1 MHISSYNEAILNC
14 RFCFMCRH
22 LSAIGNVRFTEV
34 DTPRIRAA
42 MLYGL
47 RTGTNSLDDEDFVEA
62 LYRQDLSACCVHH
75 CVNHYDENGLALAA
89 RADVVE
95 AGKAPEA
102 VKKLAAKFLKSVGWK
117 AEGPSSS
124 TAAGGKK
131 GDVAWFLDE
140 TTAADKDVVA
150 AAKKLFAAAKV
161 SPKVIKGGS
170 IGKALKVLG
179 YLAEAKAAAE
189 KFAAFLKSEGVKTLV
204 VSNPAAFDALTR
216 DYAEFGVKLPCK
228 VLCFSGFLN
237 QAKVKFAKKAGE
249 IFYLADD
256 FMRNYDACTCPETL
270 LKTLKAVNKP
280 FGTND
285 EETYCCGEGAV
296 VLDKLHPELVKA
308 LAEYVAARADDPKKD
323 KLVVLSAYTK
333 KALVKYGKLNVVTM
347 EEFAASCL

>member
-1 MHISSYNEAILNC
+1 MHIDKYEEAIMNC

-34 DTPRIRAA
+34 DTPRVRAA

-47 RTGTNSLDDEDFVEA
+47 KTGTNSFDDGDFVEA
-62 LYRQDLSACCVHH
+62 LYRQDLSACCRRN
-75 CVNHYDENGLALAA
+75 CVNGYDENGLALAA

-102 VKKLAAKFLKSVGWK
+102 VKKLAEKFVKSIGWK
-117 AEGPSSS
+117 AEC
-124 TAAGGKK
+124 K

-140 TTAADKDVVA
+140 TTASDKDVVA

-161 SPKVIKGGS
+161 APMTITGGS

-179 YLAEAKAAAE
+179 YLPEAKAAAE
-189 KFAAFLKSEGVKTLV
+189 KFAAFLKAEGVKSLV
-204 VSNPAAFDALTR
+204 VSNPAAGTALKQ
-216 DYAEFGVKLPCK
+216 DYPEFGVKLPCEVK
-228 VLCFSGFLN
+228 CVCGFALGS
-237 QAKVKFAKKAGE
+237 KVKFSKAAGE
-249 IFYLADD
+249 VYALADD
-256 FMRNYDACTCPETL
+256 FMRNYEGCKCMERTL
-270 LKTLKAVNKP
+270 AALKAVCKP

-285 EETYCCGEGAV
+285 EESYNCGEGAV

-323 KLVVLSAYTK
+323 LIVVGSVYTK
-333 KALVKYGKLNVVTM
+333 RALVKYGKLKAVTM
-347 EEFAASCL
+347 EELAASCL

>member
-1 MHISSYNEAILNC
+1 MHIDKFEEAIMNC

-47 RTGTNSLDDEDFVEA
+47 RTGTNSFDDEDFVDA

-102 VKKLAAKFLKSVGWK
+102 VKKLAAKFVKSVGWK
-117 AEGPSSS
+117 AEG
-124 TAAGGKK
+124 A

-140 TTAADKDVVA
+140 TTAADKAVVA
-150 AAKKLFAAAKV
+150 ATKKLFAAAKV
-161 SPKVIKGGS
+161 SPKIITGGS

-179 YLAEAKAAAE
+179 FLPEAKAAAE
-189 KFAAFLKSEGVKTLV
+189 QFAAFLKAEGVKTLL
-204 VSNPAAFDALTR
+204 VSNPAAASALKQ
-216 DYAEFGVKLPCK
+216 DYPEFGVKLPCEVK
-228 VLCFSGFLN
+228 CVAGFVI
-237 QAKVKFAKKAGE
+237 QSKVKFAKAAGE
-249 IFYLADD
+249 VYALADD
-256 FMRNYDACTCPETL
+256 FLRNYIGCGCMDKL
-270 LKTLKAVNKP
+270 LAAVKAVNKP

-285 EETYCCGEGAV
+285 EETYCCGEGAI
-296 VLDKLHPELVKA
+296 VLDKLHPELVKK

-323 KLVVLSAYTK
+323 KIVVASAYTK
-333 KALVKYGKLNVVTM
+333 RVLVKYGKLNVVTL
-347 EEFAASCL
+347 EELAASCL

>member
-1 MHISSYNEAILNC
+1 MHIDKFEEAIMNC

-47 RTGTNSLDDEDFVEA
+47 RTGTNSFDDADFVDA

-102 VKKLAAKFLKSVGWK
+102 VKKLAAKFVKSVGWK
-117 AEGPSSS
+117 AESSS
-124 TAAGGKK
+124 AKATEDK
-131 GDVAWFLDE
+131 GVAWFLDE
-140 TTAADKDVVA
+140 TTAADKAVIA
-150 AAKKLFAAAKV
+150 AAKNLFAAAKV
-161 SPKVIKGGS
+161 SHKIITGGS

-179 YLAEAKAAAE
+179 FLPEAKAAAE
-189 KFAAFLKSEGVKTLV
+189 KFAAFLKSEGVKTIV
-204 VSNPAAFDALTR
+204 VSNPAAFDALKK
-216 DYAEFGVKLPCK
+216 DYPEFGVNLPCK
-228 VLCFSGFLN
+228 VFCFGGFLN

-249 IFYLADD
+249 IYYLADD

-270 LKTLKAVNKP
+270 LKTLKAVNRP

-296 VLDKLHPELVKA
+296 VLDRLHPELVKK

-323 KLVVLSAYTK
+323 RIVVLSAFTK
-333 KALVKYGKLNVVTM
+333 RALVKYGKLNVQTL
-347 EEFAASCL
+347 EELAASCL